1 MGERRSGAPPIY
13 FCGIGPYRMLC
24 IRKMPPARHHQDRA
38 MRASAFFFGGLAA
51 KMPEA
56 LAPVV
61 ASTGYLLVSWLF
73 LYFLYKKRIF
83 LKV

>member
-1 MGERRSGAPPIY
+1 MHIGVIY
-13 FCGIGPYRMLC
+13 ISDGITAFALTADDNSLRQL
-24 IRKMPPARHHQDRA
+24 RK
-38 MRASAFFFGGLAA
+38 SFFFGGLAA